1 MVMRIPVLKTLLIA
15 VFCAGSGACVSNS
28 IRTIPEPPESG
39 QVLAAHALPEVEI
52 QDNEGAVFI
61 GKIIRL
67 DAGQAVVL
75 PSPYWNVEEK
85 KLDLESIVSIKRLD
99 LKDVLGGNT
108 LAGIAVTGIAVGI
121 LAGGFARYDEDY
133 KSALAAAPLGGLIL
147 GAPLGFLFG
156 GLSSLGDPPRT
167 VNFEKLSPAERIAA
181 LKRIMGYRPR

>member
-1 MVMRIPVLKTLLIA
+1 MRIPALKILLIA

-28 IRTIPEPPESG
+28 IRTIPEPPESV

-52 QDNEGAVFI
+52 QDKGGAVFI

-75 PSPYWNVEEK
+75 PSPYWNVEAK
-85 KLDLESIVSIKRLD
+85 KLDLESIVSIKRRD
-99 LKDVLGGNT
+99 FKDVLGGNT

-121 LAGGFARYDEDY
+121 LGGVGARYDVDF
-133 KSALAAAPLGGLIL
+133 KNALTAAPLLGLIM
-147 GAPLGFLFG
+147 GAPLGLLFG
-156 GLSSLGDPPRT
+156 GMFSVWDPPRT

-181 LKRIMGYRPR
+181 LKRLMGYRPR